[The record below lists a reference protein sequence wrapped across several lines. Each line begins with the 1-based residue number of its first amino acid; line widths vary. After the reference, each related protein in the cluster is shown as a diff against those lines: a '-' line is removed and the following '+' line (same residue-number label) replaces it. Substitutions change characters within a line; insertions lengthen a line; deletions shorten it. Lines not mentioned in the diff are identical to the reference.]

1 MATVAQLLAIL
12 PHSKSQA
19 IHARA
24 IAQLLNLP
32 IGGNEVETRN
42 LIRDAI
48 IQGNVILSTPQNG
61 YWLSNDKHEIQRC
74 IASLTNRSQ
83 EIADRSNALKSAW
96 NNANPNNL
104 IP

>member
-1 MATVAQLLAIL
+1 MATIAQLLAIL

-24 IAQLLNLP
+24 IARLLNLP

-48 IQGNVILSTPQNG
+48 IRGHVILSTPRNG
-61 YWLSNDKHEIQRC
+61 YWISTDKQEAQRC
-74 IASLTNRSQ
+74 IASLNNRSQ
-83 EIADRSNALKSAW
+83 EILDRSTALRDAW
-96 NNANPNNL
+96 NNANPNNQ
-104 IP
+104 I